1 MNTQRLDKIYRLRRR
16 PSILLVCVAEIK
28 EGYQSLH
35 YYLENG

>member
-1 MNTQRLDKIYRLRRR
+1 MATNKNYRPPYRAVH
-16 PSILLVCVAEIK
+16 PAEIK